1 MFSLLQEKS
10 TIDSKISSLIFF
22 FLLDVLLSKWFNV
35 VSKLTAN
42 IRFYA
47 PVTHEFGIQF
57 ALTNKR
63 QQMGRTY
70 LFPKM

>member
-42 IRFYA
+42 SWLCAI
-47 PVTHEFGIQF
+47 IQKTKWTII
-57 ALTNKR
+57 LH
-63 QQMGRTY
+63 
-70 LFPKM
+70 L